1 MRNRVLFATAGVLFA
16 STTLRAQQNVA
27 GTWYGAVSLA
37 GGDFSLR
44 VDLTRSDSGVAAV
57 MSIRE
62 SKLIGFPVPD
72 AQFVNRSLRLS
83 VPKGWGLAMFRDIG
97 LAEDEQ
103 IICFEGDVAGD
114 SIPGTLQLA
123 YAKFPM
129 TLRRAEAAAP
139 SIRQEAITFANGDVS
154 LSGTLYLPERGNR
167 FPAVVF
173 THSSGEHTRAGY
185 AQEAERLAAVGVAA
199 LVYDKRGAGKS
210 TGANWTVAT
219 FDELADD
226 AAQAVRAL
234 RSRPDIDSR
243 RIGLYGLS
251 QGTWL
256 IGMVAARIPDIGFL
270 VFVSGSGISVWEQ
283 EVYRTGAMMRAAG
296 YSDAE
301 VTEAQAY
308 QRTKFA
314 VARTGVGWRAL
325 DSLSKVLKQRPA
337 RWFDGYAQDY
347 ASLSSARFWWLA
359 AFHYDPMPVLE
370 HLTMPVLG
378 LFGDKDLSFPIPAVV
393 DSMRAAFRRAGNKDV
408 TLKVFAGAEHQLMVP
423 QAYGGR
429 MLRRV
434 VTPEYLPTFVNWVM
448 EHATRRK

>member
-1 MRNRVLFATAGVLFA
+1 MRLHRFFATAAVLFAPVAA
-16 STTLRAQQNVA
+16 HAQQTVIGA
-27 GTWYGAVSLA
+27 WYGTVPLP
-37 GGDFSLR
+37 GGDFTLG
-44 VDLTRSDSGVAAV
+44 VNLTRSDSGVAAV

-72 AQFVNRSLRLS
+72 ARFANGTLRLS

-97 LAEDEQ
+97 LTEEEQ
-103 IICFEGDVAGD
+103 TITFEGNVAGD
-114 SIPGTLQLA
+114 SIPGTLHLA
-123 YAKFPM
+123 FAKFPM
-129 TLRRAEAAAP
+129 TLRRTGAA
-139 SIRQEAITFANGDVS
+139 SSSRIRHEAITFNNGDVL
-154 LSGTLYLPERGNR
+154 LSGTLFLPERGDR
-167 FPAVVF
+167 FPAIVF

-226 AAQAVRAL
+226 AVRAVRAL
-234 RSRPDIDSR
+234 RSRNDIDPR

-256 IGMVAARIPDIGFL
+256 IGMVAERIPDIGFL

-296 YSDAE
+296 FSDAE
-301 VTEAQAY
+301 VAEAQAY
-308 QRTKFA
+308 QRSKFA
-314 VARTGVGWRAL
+314 VARTGLGWRGL
-325 DSLSKVLKQRPA
+325 DSVSKALKQRPA

-359 AFHYDPMPVLE
+359 AFHYDPMPALE
-370 HLTMPVLG
+370 RLTMPVLG
-378 LFGDKDLSFPIPAVV
+378 IFGDRDLSFPIPAVV

-423 QAYGGR
+423 QAHAGR
-429 MLRRV
+429 TLRRV
-434 VTPEYLPTFVNWVM
+434 VTPEYMPTLVDWVKS
-448 EHATRRK
+448 RVIR

>member
-1 MRNRVLFATAGVLFA
+1 MRIHRLFATAVVLFA
-16 STTLRAQQNVA
+16 ATSTQAQQNVI
-27 GTWYGAVSLA
+27 GTWYGVVPLP

-44 VDLTRSDSGVAAV
+44 VDLTRSDSGVAGV

-72 AQFVNRSLRLS
+72 ARFANGKLRLS

-97 LAEDEQ
+97 LAEEEQ
-103 IICFEGDVAGD
+103 TITFEGTLSGD
-114 SIPGTLQLA
+114 SIPGSMQLA
-123 YAKFPM
+123 YAKFPL
-129 TLRRAEAAAP
+129 TLRRTGAASS
-139 SIRQEAITFANGDVS
+139 SIRQQAISFTNGDVS
-154 LSGTLYLPERGNR
+154 LSGTLYLPEHGNR
-167 FPAVVF
+167 FPAIVF

-199 LVYDKRGAGKS
+199 FVYDKRGAGKS

-234 RSRPDIDSR
+234 RRRSDIDPA

-301 VTEAQAY
+301 VAEAQEY
-308 QRTKFA
+308 QRSKFA
-314 VARTGVGWRAL
+314 VARSGLGWRGL
-325 DSLSKVLKQRPA
+325 DSLSKAFKQRPA
-337 RWFDGYAQDY
+337 RWFDDYAQDY

-359 AFHYDPMPVLE
+359 AFHYDPMPILE

-423 QAYGGR
+423 QAYAGR
-429 MLRRV
+429 TLRRV
-434 VTPEYLPTFVNWVM
+434 VTPEYMPTLVEWV
-448 EHATRRK
+448 RSRVIR